1 MSTAM
6 TATEK
11 ALRERSARVRL
22 SDVRREGRHPLPD
35 RDAPCRPP
43 GYPKGTK
50 VDVRKK
56 PCAERASLAWPAT
69 LAELRH

>member
-1 MSTAM
+1 MSIAM

-11 ALRERSARVRL
+11 ALQERALEFDCPTCGAKAGIRCRIVTHRPAR
-22 SDVRREGRHPLPD
+22 
-35 RDAPCRPP
+35 P

-69 LAELRH
+69 LAELRQ